1 MSVGEVSQFVD
12 ANVLI
17 YAHDLTAGTKRERAR
32 ALVAD
37 LWRSEL
43 GCVSVQVLQEFYV
56 NVTRKLAAPLSPDA
70 AAKVI
75 ADLAAWQVHQ
85 PTADDILDAIRLQT
99 RHKIS
104 FWDAMVI
111 ASAQALRCGIIW
123 SEDLNHG
130 QRYDT
135 VTVRNPFI

>member
-1 MSVGEVSQFVD
+1 MSVGDVTQFVD

-32 ALVAD
+32 SLVAD

-56 NVTRKLAAPLSPDA
+56 NVTRKLATPLTPDA

-75 ADLAAWQVHQ
+75 ADLATWQVHQ
-85 PTADDILDAIRLQT
+85 PTADDLLDAIHLQT

-104 FWDAMVI
+104 FWDAMI
-111 ASAQALRCGIIW
+111 LASAQALRCEVIW
-123 SEDLNHG
+123 SEDLRHE